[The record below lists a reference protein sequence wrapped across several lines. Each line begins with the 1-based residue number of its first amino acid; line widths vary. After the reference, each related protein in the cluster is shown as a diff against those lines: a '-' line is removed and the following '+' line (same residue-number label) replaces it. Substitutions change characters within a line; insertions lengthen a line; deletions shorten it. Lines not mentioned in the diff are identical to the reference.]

1 MMFYILYISAGISD
15 MVDGYIARKTDNVT
29 EHGALLDTIG
39 DVIFLFVC
47 LYVLMPVIA
56 LPSWIIVWI
65 GMILVIKVINIIIS
79 DLQKMR
85 EKDSVRNMMLTLKKS
100 EDGMMV
106 IFWKTNMCT
115 TRKRL
120 SARF

>member
-1 MMFYILYISAGISD
+1 M
-15 MVDGYIARKTDNVT
+15 NNT
-29 EHGALLDTIG
+29 EHLTIP
-39 DVIFLFVC
+39 DVISIFRIVFS
-47 LYVLMPVIA
+47 LMPVIA
-56 LPSWIIVWI
+56 LPFWIIVWI